1 MNYQHCLI
9 AFLGYIIGVSYT
21 AICYEFE
28 VSHKAEWISGFF
40 IGILLLVIGIIFK

>member
-1 MNYQHCLI
+1 MNYQHYILI
-9 AFLGYIIGVSYT
+9 LLGYIIGVSYT

-40 IGILLLVIGIIFK
+40 VGILLLVIAIIFK